1 MVVCWRDGREA
12 AVWWLQVVQRTV
24 ACACGTWTREPV
36 DTSSLVTRRPS
47 LASLSLP
54 PTSPASPWTT
64 GSVSGRLAP
73 DASSTASS
81 WWDWLSSGFTSCP
94 SQNRSF
100 RRRYFQLVSWLS
112 TEKLNQ
118 TNKSKHIS
126 VTKYTTTQ
134 DEHRFGHL
142 LWPLAWKWNG
152 PVLVIERQGNK

>member
-118 TNKSKHIS
+118 TQQKQTYIRNKIYYNTRWTQVLAPF
-126 VTKYTTTQ
+126 VTSGLEMEWACTRDRKA
-134 DEHRFGHL
+134 R
-142 LWPLAWKWNG
+142 K
-152 PVLVIERQGNK
+152 

>member
-47 LASLSLP
+47 PASLSLP

-81 WWDWLSSGFTSCP
+81 WWDWLSSGFTSRP

-100 RRRYFQLVSWLS
+100 RRRYFQPVSWLS

-118 TNKSKHIS
+118 TQRKQTYICNKIYYNTRWTQVWSPF
-126 VTKYTTTQ
+126 VTSS
-134 DEHRFGHL
+134 
-142 LWPLAWKWNG
+142 LARNG
-152 PVLVIERQGNK
+152 PVLVVER